1 MTEEEKKAIEDLK
14 DILKYWQTIVDIED
28 DIEREIEMNCYS
40 EEMPFKQLKIALNLI
55 EKLQKEK
62 IPTKFYACD
71 PNKYKECKKK
81 HCYINGGEC
90 DATIDETKVKY
101 INLEDYIP
109 KDKIREYI
117 KEKEEEKEGV
127 KNISL
132 EEYAITSKELKES
145 EICLLKCI
153 LEEK

>member
-1 MTEEEKKAIEDLK
+1 MTEEEKKAIERAKEILDKTTFLSDIGHKDLE
-14 DILKYWQTIVDIED
+14 IL
-28 DIEREIEMNCYS
+28 
-40 EEMPFKQLKIALNLI
+40 LNLI

>member
-1 MTEEEKKAIEDLK
+1 MTVEKINKWCDNCPHVACETCQITWTDIEELKK
-14 DILKYWQTIVDIED
+14 DIKD
-28 DIEREIEMNCYS
+28 N
-40 EEMPFKQLKIALNLI
+40 
-55 EKLQKEK
+55 
-62 IPTKFYACD
+62 
-71 PNKYKECKKK
+71 
-81 HCYINGGEC
+81 YIS
-90 DATIDETKVKY
+90 
-101 INLEDYIP
+101 

-145 EICLLKCI
+145 EICLLKCL

>member
-1 MTEEEKKAIEDLK
+1 MIKIEKIEILTEDEVKTKSLEELQNLFIQL
-14 DILKYWQTIVDIED
+14 Q
-28 DIEREIEMNCYS
+28 EITFTEN
-40 EEMPFKQLKIALNLI
+40 EII
-55 EKLQKEK
+55 EKLQKENEELRQNYDIATTEMEELK
-62 IPTKFYACD
+62 EQKEIDMYLIGD
-71 PNKYKECKKK
+71 SINKE
-81 HCYINGGEC
+81 IVER
-90 DATIDETKVKY
+90 
-101 INLEDYIP
+101 DYIP

-117 KEKEEEKEGV
+117 KEKEEEKKGV

>member
-1 MTEEEKKAIEDLK
+1 MTEEEKKVIEYFK
-14 DILKYWQTIVDIED
+14 KSFTSKTPPYWYDDTIENS
-28 DIEREIEMNCYS
+28 EI
-40 EEMPFKQLKIALNLI
+40 KIKTLVNLI

-101 INLEDYIP
+101 INLENYIP
-109 KDKIREYI
+109 KDKIREKI
-117 KEKEEEKEGV
+117 
-127 KNISL
+127 
-132 EEYAITSKELKES
+132 KELKEAIGIAKKENDIS
-145 EICLLKCI
+145 LVAELEIQTEILKEL
-153 LEEK
+153 LEEG